1 MAKESYSDLL
11 NPKPIGRDRWRIS
24 LAGLLGISDSQWGG
38 LHVFLLHSREIKSDG
53 IICPRSFTNLPSQN
67 NDRVIYW

>member
-24 LAGLLGISDSQWGG
+24 LAGLLGISDSQWGAPR
-38 LHVFLLHSREIKSDG
+38 LLAAF
-53 IICPRSFTNLPSQN
+53 PRDKKRRNNLPSQLHQFAKPKQ
-67 NDRVIYW
+67 